1 VAHEHFDGETYEEE
15 HDEERL
21 SKQII
26 RVRSLMLDGQWRT
39 LAEISAITGD
49 PQASI
54 SARLRDLRKVK
65 FGSYIIGRRRRG
77 LAKHGI
83 HEYQLQGSC
92 GMDRCH
98 ADATADATPRKPTA
112 RQLSLALE
120 DLHGL
125 AVLAKEQGYEYKHP
139 SQVRRLGEWL
149 KHLAGK
155 VGGQ

>member
-1 VAHEHFDGETYEEE
+1 MAHQHFDGETYEEE

-39 LAEISAITGD
+39 LAEISAQTGD

-65 FGSYIIGRRRRG
+65 FGSYIVNRRRRG
-77 LAKHGI
+77 LAKKGL
-83 HEYQLQGSC
+83 HEYQLLPSNNYPQPTYPAK
-92 GMDRCH
+92 RK
-98 ADATADATPRKPTA
+98 RLKPTDDEIA
-112 RQLSLALE
+112 LALQ
-120 DLHGL
+120 DLRRMNRVANENGFISNHE
-125 AVLAKEQGYEYKHP
+125 KELRK
-139 SQVRRLGEWL
+139 LGAWL

-155 VGGQ
+155 DGGQ